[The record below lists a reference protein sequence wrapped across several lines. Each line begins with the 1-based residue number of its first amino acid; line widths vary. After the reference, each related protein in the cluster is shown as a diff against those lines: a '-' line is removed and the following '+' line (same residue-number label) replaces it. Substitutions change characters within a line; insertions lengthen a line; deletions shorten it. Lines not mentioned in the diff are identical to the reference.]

1 MKARPSI
8 LLALLGVSA
17 MGATCRNSDRADNAA
32 GKKSEPIRDEPAVTD
47 IPGLDMGELDPTVRS
62 EAIKVLNDTYCYCG
76 CPRTVAS
83 CLANRNECSCVNC
96 SERMARFIMNE
107 YKQGASTEDVEGQ
120 LLGGFSE
127 GYNGP
132 LKTFDG
138 KEQASKGTEKA
149 AYTIVEFADF
159 KCPHCAGAFEV
170 LNELVAKRND
180 VRVEYY
186 YFPLSGNGEASVRA
200 AEAAEEARRQGK
212 FWEMAKELFDNQF
225 DLSEANITEYAKR
238 VGLDMNAFAKAMQSR
253 AHRDKVYENKKLG
266 ESVGVESTPA
276 LFLNGR
282 SFGLGRSIEN
292 LEMRIEMEAER
303 GTCN

>member
-8 LLALLGVSA
+8 FIALLGLSA
-17 MGATCRNSDRADNAA
+17 ASCRNSDRGERPGGPTKN
-32 GKKSEPIRDEPAVTD
+32 EPVADEPAVTD
-47 IPGLDMGELDPTVRS
+47 IPGLDLGELEPTVRND
-62 EAIKVLNDTYCYCG
+62 ALRVLNDTYCYCG

-83 CLANRNECSCVNC
+83 CLANRSDCSCTNC

-107 YKQGASTEDVEGQ
+107 YKGGASTEDVEAQ

-127 GYNGP
+127 GFNGP
-132 LKTFDG
+132 QRTFDG
-138 KEQASKGTEKA
+138 KDQAAKGPEGA
-149 AYTIVEFADF
+149 PYVIVEFADF
-159 KCPHCAGAFEV
+159 KCPHCAGAFEI
-170 LNELVAKRND
+170 LNDLVGRRGD
-180 VRVEYY
+180 VRIEYF

-212 FWEMAKELFDNQF
+212 FWEMAKELFEGQF
-225 DLSEANITEYAKR
+225 DLSEANVGEHAKK
-238 VGLDMNAFAKAMQSR
+238 VGLDMDAFNKAMSNR
-253 AHRDKVYENKKLG
+253 AHRDKVFANKKLG

-282 SFGLGRSIEN
+282 SFGLARTIEN